1 MMRAAGVRILSEPQT
16 TEYGE
21 DYWVDRTYEA
31 EDLEGHCWWFMQRV
45 RDGAREAT

>member
-1 MMRAAGVRILSEPQT
+1 MRAAGVRILSEPQT

-31 EDLEGHCWWFMQRV
+31 EDLEGHCWWFMQRG